1 MAANGILNFRGANKT
16 TFVGASSNIVLDN
29 VTSSLGIGVDVN
41 GPTSNLHVVGNAY
54 VSTDVTI
61 AGNID
66 FQTITQNG
74 APFSGGSGSGT
85 SPWVTSG
92 NDISY
97 SSGNVAVDTATFFVD
112 SVNNRVGI
120 GTSSPATTLD
130 VSGGTVT
137 ASTFIGSLQGN
148 AQSSD
153 RWSTGR
159 TLSVSGAVTGTSSLI
174 NGNQNSTLVTT
185 LANLD
190 TSKITTGILP
200 VLRGGTGVATSTGTG
215 NVVLS
220 NAPAFTGDVTFDTNT
235 LKIDSA
241 NNRVGI
247 VQTTPLYTLDVAGD
261 VNFTGNLTQNGTP
274 FGGGA
279 FLTDGAKAYYTSG
292 PVGISNVEAL
302 TTQTLQVGANVAVND
317 TASDKL
323 TVTGDA
329 YVSRSLR
336 AVDLVETYQ
345 VNCNALF
352 IKDVRVTNQVP
363 QDGNDSGYTPNVL

>member
-29 VTSSLGIGVDVN
+29 VISSLGIGVDVN

-74 APFSGGSGSGT
+74 APFSGGGGGSGT
-85 SPWVTSG
+85 SPWITSG

-97 SSGNVAVDTATFFVD
+97 SSGNVAVDTNTLFVD

-120 GTSSPATTLD
+120 GTLTPATTLD
-130 VSGGTVT
+130 VFGGTVT

-159 TLSVSGAVTGTSSLI
+159 TLTVSGAVTGTSSLI

-200 VLRGGTGVATSTGTG
+200 VARGGTGVATSTGTG
-215 NVVLS
+215 SVVLS
-220 NAPAFTGDVTFDTNT
+220 NAPAFTGDATFD
-235 LKIDSA
+235 
-241 NNRVGI
+241 RVGI
-247 VQTTPLYTLDVAGD
+247 ATTTPGYTLDVTGD
-261 VNFTGNLTQNGTP
+261 VNFTGNLTQGGNP
-274 FGGGA
+274 FSGGA
-279 FLTDGAKAYYTSG
+279 FITDGTKAYYTDG
-292 PVGISNVEAL
+292 PVGISNVEAVSYTHL
-302 TTQTLQVGANVAVND
+302 TLPTIL
-317 TASDKL
+317 
-323 TVTGDA
+323 
-329 YVSRSLR
+329 
-336 AVDLVETYQ
+336 LV
-345 VNCNALF
+345 
-352 IKDVRVTNQVP
+352 
-363 QDGNDSGYTPNVL
+363 

>member
-1 MAANGILNFRGANKT
+1 M
-16 TFVGASSNIVLDN
+16 
-29 VTSSLGIGVDVN
+29 
-41 GPTSNLHVVGNAY
+41 
-54 VSTDVTI
+54 
-61 AGNID
+61 
-66 FQTITQNG
+66 
-74 APFSGGSGSGT
+74 
-85 SPWVTSG
+85 
-92 NDISY
+92 
-97 SSGNVAVDTATFFVD
+97 
-112 SVNNRVGI
+112 
-120 GTSSPATTLD
+120 
-130 VSGGTVT
+130 
-137 ASTFIGSLQGN
+137 
-148 AQSSD
+148 
-153 RWSTGR
+153 
-159 TLSVSGAVTGTSSLI
+159 I

-302 TTQTLQVGANVAVND
+302 TTQTLQVGANVEVDD
-317 TASDKL
+317 TAGDKR

-329 YVSRSLR
+329 YVSTSVR
-336 AVDLVETYQ
+336 AVDIVETYQ
-345 VNCNALF
+345 VNCNALC
-352 IKDVRVTNQVP
+352 ITDVRETSQVP
-363 QDGNDSGYTPNVL
+363 QGRSEAGDTRYVL